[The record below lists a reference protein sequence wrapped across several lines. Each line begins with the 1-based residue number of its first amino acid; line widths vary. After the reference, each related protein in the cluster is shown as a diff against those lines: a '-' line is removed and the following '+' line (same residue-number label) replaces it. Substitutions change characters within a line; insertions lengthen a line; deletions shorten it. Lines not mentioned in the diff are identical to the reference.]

1 LLVPLKRHINSISI
15 ERRKETMKKT
25 VTAIFLALSLMLI
38 LAPLCFAE
46 EAAATAGKGSNILYY
61 ALAALGCGLGIGL
74 AALGTGIGQG
84 IGLGGACE
92 GVARNPGASGKI
104 TTTLI
109 IGLAMIESLAI
120 YALVVVLI
128 LIFVNPFGKLL
139 Q

>member
-1 LLVPLKRHINSISI
+1 LKRHINSILTKGGS
-15 ERRKETMKKT
+15 ERMKKT
-25 VTAIFLALSLMLI
+25 AIAVLLSLALVLL

-46 EAAATAGKGSNILYY
+46 EATAAGKGSNILYY
-61 ALAALGCGLGIGL
+61 ALAALGCAVGMGL
-74 AALGTGIGQG
+74 AALGTGIGMG
-84 IGLGGACE
+84 TGLGGACE

-128 LIFVNPFGKLL
+128 VIFVNPFGKLL